1 MKKKFFSARKII
13 PPCGQT
19 DSSQRGIRASISGI
33 WKVLSLADHVSLC
46 SWSSRILVLNA
57 VTICNFPKAQLHCPL
72 PKDTPSPRKWRLLSL
87 EKKKKNTGIFRK
99 GAPPFVPGCQPPV
112 RPPNSKQFGL
122 AIPYNL
128 DQARRNPWSS
138 PWLHKNDLV
147 WVHSRCVC
155 LMLQLW
161 NNLSKEKGFF
171 LKKYN
176 FTTRN
181 NFWWWRW
188 KLYQK
193 SHYFLPLKSF
203 FKGKIIPLW
212 EL

>member
-1 MKKKFFSARKII
+1 MQSLFAIFQRLSCIVRCLKTHRPPGNDGFSAWKKK
-13 PPCGQT
+13 T
-19 DSSQRGIRASISGI
+19 
-33 WKVLSLADHVSLC
+33 
-46 SWSSRILVLNA
+46 
-57 VTICNFPKAQLHCPL
+57 
-72 PKDTPSPRKWRLLSL
+72 
-87 EKKKKNTGIFRK
+87 KNTGIFRK

-138 PWLHKNDLV
+138 PWLRKNDLV

>member
-1 MKKKFFSARKII
+1 MKKNFFSARKII

-33 WKVLSLADHVSLC
+33 WKVLSLADHASLC
-46 SWSSRILVLNA
+46 SWSSRILALNA
-57 VTICNFPKAQLHCPL
+57 VTICNFPKAQLHCHCLKTHRP
-72 PKDTPSPRKWRLLSL
+72 PGNDGFSAW
-87 EKKKKNTGIFRK
+87 KKKKQNTGIFRK

-112 RPPNSKQFGL
+112 LPLNSKQFGL

-147 WVHSRCVC
+147 WAHSRCVC

-171 LKKYN
+171 
-176 FTTRN
+176 
-181 NFWWWRW
+181 
-188 KLYQK
+188 
-193 SHYFLPLKSF
+193 
-203 FKGKIIPLW
+203 
-212 EL
+212 